1 MRLFIVVRRYKGDR
15 WKAAPDG
22 EFESRRL
29 AENFAECKRETD
41 TAPFYEFAIVE
52 GEVETPAHR
61 ETPQEAEA
69 RLGAF

>member
-1 MRLFIVVRRYKGDR
+1 MKLFIVVRRFEGKR
-15 WKAAPDG
+15 WQVAPDG

-29 AENFAECKRETD
+29 AENFIECKRATD
-41 TAPFYEFAIVE
+41 TAPFYEFAIVA
-52 GEVETPAHR
+52 GEVEIMPQK